1 MGRRHIEALQAIGA
15 NVVAI
20 ADLREDALAEAAPLV
35 PAARRYSDWK
45 SLLAEERID
54 VLTVATTS
62 ASHAGVTSEA
72 ADAGVPRILCEKPL
86 ATTVAEGRRAVQVCR
101 QRGVRLAVNHARRV
115 LPVYV
120 SLRRDIEAGRF
131 GDLRSMRVV
140 CGGGGIANIGTHAF
154 DLMRWFCGPAVWVV
168 GVIEAITAP
177 NPRGSHVHDPGGHG
191 MIGFAG
197 GVRATFD
204 LGSDFPVGFVA
215 EFSCRHGRIVVDE
228 QRRAAV
234 VIARTEDSRHRPV
247 TDYRAA
253 IESTTRPFDEPVD
266 VVRLTCGML
275 ENLLSSEPLRCD
287 GDDGVGAL
295 ELAVAAHVSSRD
307 GQRRTLLPLD
317 EEDDPCLATIA

>member
-15 NVVAI
+15 DVVAI
-20 ADLREDALAEAAPLV
+20 ADLRESALAEAATLV
-35 PAARRYSDWK
+35 PTARRYSDWK
-45 SLLAEERID
+45 SLLAEETVD
-54 VLTVATTS
+54 VLSVATTS

-86 ATTVAEGRRAVQVCR
+86 ATTVAEGRRALRVCQ
-101 QRGVRLAVNHARRV
+101 QRGVRLAVNHSRRV
-115 LPVYV
+115 LPVYE
-120 SLRRDIEAGRF
+120 SLRGDIEAGRF

-154 DLMRWFCGPAVWVV
+154 DLMRWFCGPAAWVI
-168 GVIEAITAP
+168 GVIETATAP

-228 QRRAAV
+228 QRAAAV
-234 VIARTEDSRHRPV
+234 VIARTEESRHRPV
-247 TDYRAA
+247 TDYRATV
-253 IESTTRPFDEPVD
+253 ESTTRPFGEAVD
-266 VVRLTCGML
+266 VVRLTQRML
-275 ENLLSSEPLRCD
+275 ENLLSAEPVRCG
-287 GDDGVGAL
+287 GDDGIGAL
-295 ELAVAAHVSSRD
+295 EMAVAAHASSRD
-307 GQRRTLLPLD
+307 GQRRTPLPLE